1 MTDCVLSSFKRRRA
15 VRSAS
20 ARSLKRPTLTRN
32 TPGTE
37 LSRNAGYPLVLR
49 RCTHSAAAS
58 RLFRA
63 EIWMTQ
69 APGAPDVGTFGP
81 ASGAGDGFGCF
92 VAAAGGAGSTTRAA
106 GGGGCGFGSV
116 FGVSPLTS
124 AG

>member
-32 TPGTE
+32 TPGAE

-49 RCTHSAAAS
+49 RCTHSAAAC

-63 EIWMTQ
+63 EIWITH
-69 APGAPDVGTFGP
+69 APGSPDVGTFGP
-81 ASGAGDGFGCF
+81 VSGEAAGFGCL
-92 VAAAGGAGSTTRAA
+92 VATGGGVGSTT
-106 GGGGCGFGSV
+106 
-116 FGVSPLTS
+116 
-124 AG
+124 